1 MFYTEIITD
10 TQALFRYDTYPQ
22 AMEKYHNELGYAY
35 NQGIHIVAIVQDS
48 HGATMHHEEYTPAPA
63 EPEGE

>member
-22 AMEKYHNELGYAY
+22 AMEKYHNELAYAY
-35 NQGIHIVAIVQDS
+35 NQSIHIVAIVQDS
-48 HGATMHHEEYTPAPA
+48 HGAQMHHEEYTPAV